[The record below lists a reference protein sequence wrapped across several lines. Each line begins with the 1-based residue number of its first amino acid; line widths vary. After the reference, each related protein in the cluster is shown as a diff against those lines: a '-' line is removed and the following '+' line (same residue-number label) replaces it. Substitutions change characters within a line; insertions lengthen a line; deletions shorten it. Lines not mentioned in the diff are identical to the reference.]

1 MRQHLSKVLFASL
14 VLIVG
19 FGALP
24 ASAAEPFAPE
34 TTPIVGMDAGWACSV
49 SDDGRWVGGADEDEQ
64 EAGNYAAKLVDMQT
78 GDVVSVP
85 SDLWVTALELSDD
98 GRFMTFAGARVPTG
112 SFVNAHIYQ
121 YDRIAETTVQVT
133 AEAHAIDNLRTS
145 PSGDLVFWTERT
157 ISGGGGV
164 GLERSMIWQR
174 SSGQR
179 ADVTADDT
187 GDHPPSPFG
196 GTFRPWVTLND
207 SDSEYYLWQPLT
219 GSELLITPPPNM
231 ATSDIVGV
239 SLDGSRLAYS
249 RGTGELNAHIVTVA
263 NRSGAI
269 SAEGVAEFGATNL
282 GTTYTFADAGDRLLI
297 QSAENDDEAGT
308 SSHPRTLMWDIN
320 TNRITTL
327 DIPNISGVSLLAVF
341 APGICAASSD
351 LRWLVGSTHATET
364 LDRETVRID
373 TQTVAPTP
381 VDPSML
387 EGDQLGDQIQRL
399 YQAYFL
405 RSPDSSGLAYWRSQR
420 VGGTALSAV
429 STEFSAS
436 PEFQQ
441 QYGSLDNAAFVDL
454 IYQNVLDRVPDAE
467 GRAHWIGVLD
477 GGTSRG
483 EVMLGFSESTEFIN
497 TTSTSTPIFDARI
510 AQIDRLYRAHFG
522 RAGDAGGL
530 TYWFQ
535 RLKTGSSIADVATAF
550 STSPE
555 FLATYGQLDDA
566 AFVDLIYQNV
576 LSRPADAEG
585 RTHWIGILASGAS
598 RGVVMTNF
606 SDSAEYILTTDSLPP
621 GS

>member
-1 MRQHLSKVLFASL
+1 MRQHLSKVLFASFI
-14 VLIVG
+14 LIVG

-24 ASAAEPFAPE
+24 ASAGEPFAPE
-34 TTPIVGMDAGWACSV
+34 TTPIVGMDAHWACDI
-49 SDDGRWVGGADEDEQ
+49 SDDGRWVAGADGLEQ
-64 EAGNYAAKLVDMQT
+64 QGGTYAAKLVDMQT
-78 GDVVSVP
+78 GNVVSVP
-85 SDLWVTALELSDD
+85 SDIWVTALQLSDD
-98 GRFMTFAGARVPTG
+98 GRYMTFAYVPIPTG
-112 SFVNAHIYQ
+112 SHHNAHIYQ

-157 ISGGGGV
+157 ISGGGGI
-164 GLERSMIWQR
+164 GLERSLIWQR

-179 ADVTADDT
+179 AEVTADDT
-187 GDHPPSPFG
+187 GDHPSSPFG
-196 GTFRPWVTLND
+196 GTLQPWVVEL
-207 SDSEYYLWQPLT
+207 EGQPGRYLWHPLT
-219 GSELLITPPPNM
+219 GSDQLITPPAGELM
-231 ATSDIVGV
+231 YIVGV

-249 RGTGELNAHIVTVA
+249 RWTGTETDNRLVVA
-263 NRSGAI
+263 TPAGTI
-269 SAEGVAEFGATNL
+269 VAEATHSFG
-282 GTTYTFADAGDRLLI
+282 GSSFRTTSFNFSDTGDKLLI
-297 QSAENDDEAGT
+297 QSAHDIDGLPYPTKDIWEISSNTIT
-308 SSHPRTLMWDIN
+308 SQNL
-320 TNRITTL
+320 
-327 DIPNISGVSLLAVF
+327 PNVVAQASVGLSSPGV
-341 APGICAASSD
+341 CATSTD
-351 LRWLVGSTHATET
+351 LRWMIGRTYDPDTFES
-364 LDRETVRID
+364 ETVRID
-373 TQTVAPTP
+373 TQTAAPTP

-405 RSPDSSGLAYWRSQR
+405 RAPDASGLAYWRSQR
-420 VGGTALSAV
+420 VGGTAIGAV

-441 QYGSLDNAAFVDL
+441 QYGALDNAAFVNL

-497 TTSTSTPIFDARI
+497 TTSTSAPVFDARI
-510 AQIDRLYRAHFG
+510 AQIGRLYRAHFD

-555 FLATYGQLDDA
+555 FLATYGELDDA
-566 AFVDLIYQNV
+566 AFIDLIYQNV
-576 LSRPADAEG
+576 LGRPADAEG
-585 RTHWIGILASGAS
+585 RTHWIGVLASGAS